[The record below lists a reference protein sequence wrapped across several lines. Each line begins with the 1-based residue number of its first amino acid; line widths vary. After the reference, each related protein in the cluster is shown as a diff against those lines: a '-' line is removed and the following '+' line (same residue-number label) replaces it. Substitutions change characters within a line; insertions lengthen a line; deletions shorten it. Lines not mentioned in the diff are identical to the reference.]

1 MEHKIN
7 YIEINKNSW
16 NNRVDI
22 HIDSDFYDNANFIKG
37 QSSLNKI
44 ELDLLGDVKGKSIL
58 HLQCHFGQDTI
69 SLNRLGAYST
79 GVDLSGVDL
88 SEKAIERAKELTS
101 LTNSDANFICCDIY
115 ELPQYLD
122 KEFDVVFTSYGTIG
136 WLPDLNKWA
145 QIVSRFLKPNG
156 KFVFVEFH
164 PVIWM
169 FDDNFNKIKYNYF
182 NTGPIVENEEGTYAD
197 KNAPISQDYIMWYQ

>member
-16 NNRVDI
+16 NKKTDI
-22 HIDSDFYDNANFIKG
+22 HYDSDFYDNANFIKG

-69 SLNRLGAYST
+69 SLDRLGADST
-79 GVDLSGVDL
+79 GVDFSD
-88 SEKAIERAKELTS
+88 KAIERAKELAS

-115 ELPQYLD
+115 ELHQHLD
-122 KEFDVVFTSYGTIG
+122 KEFDIVFTSYGTIG
-136 WLPDLNKWA
+136 WLPDLNKSA
-145 QIVSRFLKPNG
+145 RIVS
-156 KFVFVEFH
+156 
-164 PVIWM
+164 
-169 FDDNFNKIKYNYF
+169 
-182 NTGPIVENEEGTYAD
+182 
-197 KNAPISQDYIMWYQ
+197 